1 MSSWEIIL
9 VALALAMD
17 ALAVS
22 VGLGLSARGSL
33 LKCAARA
40 AAAFGLFQAGMAL
53 AGWFAGRM
61 VTGRLGEAGC
71 WVAAAVLAAVGLR
84 MLVEAIRRK
93 PFSREGEGTPP
104 REAGTGWTLLALAVA
119 TSLDALGAGL
129 GLAMLGAEIWL
140 AAAVIGLVAAAL
152 SAAGVMLA
160 GRLARGAS
168 GTLSR
173 TAEIVGALVLLG
185 IAVKIALGGG

>member
-1 MSSWEIIL
+1 
-9 VALALAMD
+9 
-17 ALAVS
+17 
-22 VGLGLSARGSL
+22 
-33 LKCAARA
+33 
-40 AAAFGLFQAGMAL
+40 
-53 AGWFAGRM
+53 
-61 VTGRLGEAGC
+61 
-71 WVAAAVLAAVGLR
+71 

-93 PFSREGEGTPP
+93 PSSREGERKPP
-104 REAGTGWTLLALAVA
+104 RDVGMGWTLLALAVA

-173 TAEIVGALVLLG
+173 TAEVVGALVLLG
-185 IAVKIALGGG
+185 IAAKIAIGGG